1 MTMKMNAPAV
11 LKKKRSKDQ
20 VVVTSHSFEEFLMAI
35 SYAIMVGNDLKLSDY
50 MSKQKHMNESDRV
63 I

>member
-1 MTMKMNAPAV
+1 MAIKINAPAV

-20 VVVTSHSFEEFLMAI
+20 VVVTSHSFEEFLVAI

-50 MSKQKHMNESDRV
+50 MSKKKAYE
-63 I
+63 